1 MALPSIPLSPSQSTR
16 PALRLIST
24 KALPREDWLNVRRQ
38 GIGSSDAA
46 AAVGLN
52 PYKSQL
58 ELWLEKTGRD
68 GLLPKTDPLD
78 EESPA
83 YWGNIL
89 EPIVAAHYTRRS
101 GNRVRRINAVLQHP
115 DPLLHWMPSTP
126 RFSTVREK
134 KLRNS

>member
-1 MALPSIPLSPSQSTR
+1 MERQALPCSTVSKSR
-16 PALRLIST
+16 PALRLVGT
-24 KALPREDWLNVRRQ
+24 KALPREDWLAVRKG

-68 GLLPKTDPLD
+68 GSLPKLDPHD

-89 EPIVAAHYTRRS
+89 EPIVAAHYTKRS
-101 GNRVRRINAVLQHP
+101 GYRVRRINAVLQHP
-115 DPLLHWMPSTP
+115 NPDLPWMLACW
-126 RFSTVREK
+126 R
-134 KLRNS
+134 

>member
-1 MALPSIPLSPSQSTR
+1 MSSQSLLHLRTKPS
-16 PALRLIST
+16 PALRLVGT
-24 KALPREDWLNVRRQ
+24 KQLPREDWLTVRKQ

-58 ELWLEKTGRD
+58 ELWMEKTGRD
-68 GLLPKTDPLD
+68 TLLTMLDPQD

-89 EPIVAAHYTRRS
+89 EPIVAS
-101 GNRVRRINAVLQHP
+101 Q
-115 DPLLHWMPSTP
+115 
-126 RFSTVREK
+126 
-134 KLRNS
+134 

>member
-1 MALPSIPLSPSQSTR
+1 MALPSIPFSPSQSSR
-16 PALRLIST
+16 PALRLVST
-24 KALPREDWLNVRRQ
+24 KALLREDWLNVRRQ

-101 GNRVRRINAVLQHP
+101 EVG
-115 DPLLHWMPSTP
+115 
-126 RFSTVREK
+126 
-134 KLRNS
+134 